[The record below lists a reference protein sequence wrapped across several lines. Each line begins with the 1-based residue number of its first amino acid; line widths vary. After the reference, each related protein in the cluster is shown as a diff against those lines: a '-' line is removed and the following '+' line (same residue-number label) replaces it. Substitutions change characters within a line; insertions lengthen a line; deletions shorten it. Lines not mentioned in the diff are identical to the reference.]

1 MNIYIFKVLSFKK
14 IQREIILSEEFK
26 FALQLIF
33 KTADEFTNIVD
44 LSDLDNE
51 KFQEI
56 RKRFINY
63 KANYNLR
70 YINLLQEIN
79 ERQFDLNVFIFP

>member
-1 MNIYIFKVLSFKK
+1 MSFKK

>member
-1 MNIYIFKVLSFKK
+1 M
-14 IQREIILSEEFK
+14 LSEEFK
-26 FALQLIF
+26 MALQIIF
-33 KTADEFTNIVD
+33 KTADEFTNISD
-44 LSDLDNE
+44 LSEFDND

-63 KANYNLR
+63 KTNYNLR

-79 ERQFDLNVFIFP
+79 ERQFDLNVCHFHILKIR

>member
-1 MNIYIFKVLSFKK
+1 M
-14 IQREIILSEEFK
+14 
-26 FALQLIF
+26 ALQIIF
-33 KTADEFTNIVD
+33 KTADEFANISD
-44 LSDLDNE
+44 LSEFDNE

-63 KANYNLR
+63 KTNYNLR

-79 ERQFDLNVFIFP
+79 ERQFDLNVIFII